1 MINFKYAVFIS
12 TFFIFL
18 IEAILHYNVG
28 KNGLTKYSQK
38 LKTIQLIELKR
49 RLEILS

>member
-1 MINFKYAVFIS
+1 MNKR
-12 TFFIFL
+12 L
-18 IEAILHYNVG
+18 MEKR